1 MNNHGTP
8 PTAEEKAFAL
18 EELEVRIRAELQDLM
33 RPRQRPEADLEPE
46 SDHESEPIDALRA
59 SQFNASD
66 FYNIAFR
73 FIKDWQR
80 HRGEQF
86 ELEFRMM
93 LVKHAVRY
101 GGFVFY
107 AAKDY
112 NRHFSE
118 RKEKSQ
124 QSVNS
129 DKHAIQAAM
138 LQLYFDERYYRS
150 VREPLLSA
158 SIRDT
163 ISAVLEQFDA
173 DVRKHNDF
181 VERIQQGRAR
191 RAHLRTKAKAKPK
204 SKPKKAPAARRTKK
218 ASSKLVRKAART
230 A

>member
-8 PTAEEKAFAL
+8 PTVEEKAFAL
-18 EELEVRIRAELQDLM
+18 EELEARIRAEMQDLM
-33 RPRQRPEADLEPE
+33 RHRPGM
-46 SDHESEPIDALRA
+46 DALRA

-73 FIKDWQR
+73 FIEDWQT

-86 ELEFRMM
+86 ELDFRMM

-118 RKEKSQ
+118 RKEKLQ
-124 QSVNS
+124 QSINS
-129 DKHAIQAAM
+129 DKHAIQAA
-138 LQLYFDERYYRS
+138 LLLIYFDRHYRES

-158 SIRDT
+158 SMRDT

-173 DVRKHNDF
+173 DVRKHNDL
-181 VERIQQGRAR
+181 VVRIQQGRAR
-191 RAHLRTKAKAKPK
+191 RTHLRTKAKRANPK
-204 SKPKKAPAARRTKK
+204 AKPKKAPAARCTQK
-218 ASSKLVRKAART
+218 ASSKLVSKAART

>member
-8 PTAEEKAFAL
+8 PTVEEKRVAL
-18 EELEVRIRAELQDLM
+18 EELEARIRAEMQDLM
-33 RPRQRPEADLEPE
+33 RPRPGM
-46 SDHESEPIDALRA
+46 DALRA

-66 FYNIAFR
+66 FYDIAFR
-73 FIKDWQR
+73 FIDDWQR

-86 ELEFRMM
+86 ELDFRMM

-129 DKHAIQAAM
+129 DKHAIQAA
-138 LQLYFDERYYRS
+138 LLLIYFDRRYRES

-158 SIRDT
+158 SMRDT

-173 DVRKHNDF
+173 DVRKHNDL

-191 RAHLRTKAKAKPK
+191 RAHLRTKARRATSKSKPK
-204 SKPKKAPAARRTKK
+204 AKPKKAPATRRAKK
-218 ASSKLVRKAART
+218 AL
-230 A
+230 